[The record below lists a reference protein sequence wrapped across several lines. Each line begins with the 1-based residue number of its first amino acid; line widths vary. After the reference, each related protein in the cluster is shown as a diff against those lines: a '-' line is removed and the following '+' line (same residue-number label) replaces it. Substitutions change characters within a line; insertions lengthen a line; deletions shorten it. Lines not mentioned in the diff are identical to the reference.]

1 MSPNPAESEG
11 PIKIGANALRSAPNL
26 WLHDTGRDEWHVCY
40 WDPRRRAVVVAEA
53 CNEHEAIKR
62 RDAMIDIFR
71 VKALIA
77 ALEAAGYR
85 IVHPKNVT
93 PDMAYAA
100 FKSVE
105 PVLAESTEPNEED
118 WIVALRA
125 AIAAAPTYATP
136 PAPQKE

>member
-1 MSPNPAESEG
+1 MTPNPAESAESVE
-11 PIKIGANALRSAPNL
+11 IAADALSVAMMYQ
-26 WLHDTGRDEWHVCY
+26 GYSDET
-40 WDPRRRAVVVAEA
+40 RRAEIARNRSLNAQYVR
-53 CNEHEAIKR
+53 K
-62 RDAMIDIFR
+62 IF
-71 VKALIA
+71 A

-136 PAPQKE
+136 AAHRRNR